1 MEKQIL
7 FLSGLGSHRLFLK
20 DLNNQLDNM
29 NLVQIDLPGH
39 GLNLDVIV
47 NDLNELVEWFK
58 TEIKIYD
65 NEELTIVGHSLGAD
79 LLSYISIK
87 APQIK
92 NLILLDGGL
101 FNLEDLEYSSEIEIK
116 DTKNHLENF
125 QFKNL
130 DDFIESEKDA
140 YKTWN
145 QYLLEASTT
154 KMTFNLNKQVYELN
168 NNEHS
173 ILKLLK
179 IRRQINLPTF
189 NQLLDRNILVLLP
202 QEQEQFILDMKIKN
216 IPSHIHCKTISDSGH
231 DIYIDNPVKVG
242 KEIKS
247 WLSTINV

>member
-1 MEKQIL
+1 MEEQIL

-20 DLNNQLDNM
+20 DLNNQLDNL

-58 TEIKIYD
+58 TEIKIYG
-65 NEELTIVGHSLGAD
+65 NEELSIMGHSLGAD

-87 APQIK
+87 VPQIK
-92 NLILLDGGL
+92 NIILLDGGL
-101 FNLEDLEYSSEIEIK
+101 FNLEDLEYSSEVEIK

-130 DDFIESEKDA
+130 DEFIETEKDA

-145 QYLLEASTT
+145 QNLLEASTAR
-154 KMTFNLNKQVYELN
+154 L
-168 NNEHS
+168 
-173 ILKLLK
+173 
-179 IRRQINLPTF
+179 TF
-189 NQLLDRNILVLLP
+189 NQLIDRNIMVLLP
-202 QEQEQFILDMKIKN
+202 QEQDQFILDMKIKN
-216 IPSHIHCKTISDSGH
+216 IPSHISCKTIPNSGH
-231 DIYIDNPVKVG
+231 DIYIDNPVTVG

-247 WLSTINV
+247 WLSTINE

>member
-87 APQIK
+87 VPQIK

-116 DTKNHLENF
+116 DTKNHLE
-125 QFKNL
+125 
-130 DDFIESEKDA
+130 
-140 YKTWN
+140 
-145 QYLLEASTT
+145 
-154 KMTFNLNKQVYELN
+154 
-168 NNEHS
+168 
-173 ILKLLK
+173 
-179 IRRQINLPTF
+179 
-189 NQLLDRNILVLLP
+189 
-202 QEQEQFILDMKIKN
+202 
-216 IPSHIHCKTISDSGH
+216 
-231 DIYIDNPVKVG
+231 
-242 KEIKS
+242 
-247 WLSTINV
+247 

>member
-1 MEKQIL
+1 MEEQIL

-20 DLNNQLDNM
+20 ELNNQLDNL

-58 TEIKIYD
+58 TEMKIYD

-79 LLSYISIK
+79 LLSYLCIK
-87 APQIK
+87 VPQIK
-92 NLILLDGGL
+92 NIILLDGGL
-101 FNLEDLEYSSEIEIK
+101 FNLEDLDYSSEVEIK
-116 DTKNHLENF
+116 DTTNHLENF

-130 DDFIESEKDA
+130 DEFIESEKDA

-145 QYLLEASTT
+145 QNLLEASIAR
-154 KMTFNLNKQVYELN
+154 MTFNLNKQVYELN
-168 NNEHS
+168 INEHS

-189 NQLLDRNILVLLP
+189 NQLIDRNILVLLP
-202 QEQEQFILDMKIKN
+202 QEQDQFILDMKIKN

-231 DIYIDNPVKVG
+231 DIYIDNPVKVR

>member
-87 APQIK
+87 VPQIK
-92 NLILLDGGL
+92 NLILL
-101 FNLEDLEYSSEIEIK
+101 N
-116 DTKNHLENF
+116 
-125 QFKNL
+125 
-130 DDFIESEKDA
+130 
-140 YKTWN
+140 
-145 QYLLEASTT
+145 
-154 KMTFNLNKQVYELN
+154 
-168 NNEHS
+168 
-173 ILKLLK
+173 
-179 IRRQINLPTF
+179 
-189 NQLLDRNILVLLP
+189 
-202 QEQEQFILDMKIKN
+202 
-216 IPSHIHCKTISDSGH
+216 
-231 DIYIDNPVKVG
+231 
-242 KEIKS
+242 
-247 WLSTINV
+247 

>member
-1 MEKQIL
+1 MEEQLL
-7 FLSGLGSHRLFLK
+7 FLSGLGSHRLFLE
-20 DLNNQLDNM
+20 DLNNQLDNL

-39 GLNLDVIV
+39 GLNLDVSV

-87 APQIK
+87 VPQIK
-92 NLILLDGGL
+92 NIILLDGGL
-101 FNLEDLEYSSEIEIK
+101 FNLEDLDYSSEVEIK

-125 QFKNL
+125 HFKNL
-130 DDFIESEKDA
+130 DEFIESEKDA

-145 QYLLEASTT
+145 QNLLEASTAR
-154 KMTFNLNKQVYELN
+154 MTFNLNKHVYELN
-168 NNEHS
+168 INELS

-189 NQLLDRNILVLLP
+189 NQLIDRNILVLLP
-202 QEQEQFILDMKIKN
+202 QEQNQFILDMKIKN
-216 IPSHIHCKTISDSGH
+216 IPSHISCKTIPDSGH
-231 DIYIDNPVKVG
+231 DIYIDNPVIVG
-242 KEIKS
+242 EEIKS
-247 WLSTINV
+247 WLNTINV